1 MSQAAATLREAL
13 NGVVL
18 SQSQAVEVFAAIT
31 NGEFNEIEIAA
42 FLGALHARGEDP
54 AEIAAA
60 AQAFRAA
67 AVNFPYPKGQG
78 RPSGCGGHR
87 R

>member
-42 FLGALHARGEDP
+42 FLGALHAVRTRLKLP
-54 AEIAAA
+54 PPPRLSA
-60 AQAFRAA
+60 
-67 AVNFPYPKGQG
+67 PP
-78 RPSGCGGHR
+78 P
-87 R
+87 

>member
-42 FLGALHARGEDP
+42 FLGALHARGENP

-67 AVNFPYPKGQG
+67 AVNFPTP
-78 RPSGCGGHR
+78 RAR
-87 R
+87 AA